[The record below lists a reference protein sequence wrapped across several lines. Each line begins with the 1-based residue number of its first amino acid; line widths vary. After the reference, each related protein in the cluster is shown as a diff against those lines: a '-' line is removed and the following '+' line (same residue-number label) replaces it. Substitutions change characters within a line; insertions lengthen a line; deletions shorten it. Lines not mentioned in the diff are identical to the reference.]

1 MKLRITVHKLSEVIN
16 SHPTLSEI
24 VLEAI
29 ENVNDMTIHKT
40 RRRR

>member
-1 MKLRITVHKLSEVIN
+1 MRLGLTTKQMTSVIH

-29 ENVNDMTIHKT
+29 EDCHGMAIHKAA
-40 RRRR
+40 RRK